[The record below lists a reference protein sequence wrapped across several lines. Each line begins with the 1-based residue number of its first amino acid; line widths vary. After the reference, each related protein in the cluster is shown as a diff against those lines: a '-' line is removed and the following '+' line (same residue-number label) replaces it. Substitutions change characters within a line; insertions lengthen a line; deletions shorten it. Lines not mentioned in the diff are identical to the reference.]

1 MLSRL
6 PRVLH
11 IGKFFPPFAG
21 GMEYFLS
28 DLLPALQ
35 RQGIAVA
42 ALVHEH
48 RLPRQHA
55 CPTYAPER
63 EDPFPV
69 YRAPCYGRLL
79 YAPISPQFSL
89 WLVRVIRQFKPDI
102 LHLHMPNTSAF
113 WVMVLPEARRL
124 PWVIHWHADVVASRH
139 DRALALAYPFYR
151 PFERRLLAL
160 ASAIIATSP
169 PYLKS
174 SRSLAPWR
182 RKCRVI
188 PLGLDPAR
196 LPEPSWAES
205 AFAQQLWGDEGRL
218 RVLAIGRLTYYKG
231 HEILLRAMVALP
243 KARLILVGTGEGEEK
258 LRGLIQQLGL
268 EKRTTLQGGCTEA
281 QRNALLATCD
291 VFCLPSIERTEAF
304 GVALLEAMRFAK
316 PVVASKVRGSGVG
329 WVVSS
334 KETGRL
340 CRPGDPVSLAQAL
353 QYLSVAPQQ
362 REALGKA
369 GKERFE
375 HYFQI
380 DTIAEEVA
388 TLYQGMGARS

>member
-1 MLSRL
+1 MLPRP

-35 RQGIAVA
+35 GQGIAVA

-48 RLPRQHA
+48 RQCA
-55 CPTYAPER
+55 CSVHSPETQW
-63 EDPFPV
+63 PFPV

-79 YAPISPQFSL
+79 YVPVSPQFPV
-89 WLVRVIRQFKPDI
+89 WLPRVIRRFRPDI
-102 LHLHMPNTSAF
+102 LHLHVPNPSAF
-113 WVMVLPEARRL
+113 WAMVLPGARRL
-124 PWVIHWHADVVASRH
+124 PWIIHWHADVVASRH

-151 PFERRLLAL
+151 PFEQHLLAL
-160 ASAIIATSP
+160 ASAIIVTSP

-182 RKCRVI
+182 DKCQVI

-196 LPEPSWAES
+196 LPEPSLADNE
-205 AFAQQLWGDEGRL
+205 AAHQLWGWGEQGRL

-231 HEILLRAMVALP
+231 HEVLLRAIAALP
-243 KARLILVGTGEGEEK
+243 NTRLILVGAGEGEKK
-258 LRGLIQQLGL
+258 LRLLMQQLGL
-268 EKRTTLQGGCTEA
+268 EKRVTLQGGCTEA

-304 GVALLEAMRFAK
+304 GMVLLEAMRFAK
-316 PVVASKVRGSGVG
+316 PVVASRVRGSGVG
-329 WVVSS
+329 WVVSG
-334 KETGRL
+334 KKTGRL

-353 QYLSVAPQQ
+353 QYLSAAPQQ
-362 REALGKA
+362 RESFGKA
-369 GKERFE
+369 GKERFCE
-375 HYFQI
+375 YFQI
-380 DTIAEEVA
+380 DRIAEKIA
-388 TLYQGMGARS
+388 ALYQSVGTRI